1 MGRAAEEDPLN
12 ATWQAIWAAHL
23 IDARRVDE
31 ALDIARRSID
41 IDPTYFLGHNM
52 LGEASW
58 AAGLHDE
65 AVAAFERAHALA
77 PWFGVASGWLAA
89 VHRLAGREERAD
101 AVLAAVGPTS
111 KPLWGRVVYHL
122 LTSEL
127 DAAADWY
134 EQMVEERDP
143 FALLYART
151 STVGPLREHHRWP
164 ELAARMK
171 LPAMET

>member
-1 MGRAAEEDPLN
+1 MD
-12 ATWQAIWAAHL
+12 
-23 IDARRVDE
+23 V
-31 ALDIARRSID
+31 ARRSIE
-41 IDPTYFLGHNM
+41 IDPTYFLPHNM

-58 AAGLHDE
+58 AAGLRDE

-89 VHRLAGREERAD
+89 AHRLIGREDRAD
-101 AVLAAVGPTS
+101 ALLAAVGPMS

-122 LTSEL
+122 LMSEL

-134 EQMVEERDP
+134 EQMIEERDP

-151 STVGPLREHHRWP
+151 PTLAPLRNHHRWP
-164 ELAARMK
+164 DLAALMK
-171 LPAMET
+171 LPAVATPT

>member
-1 MGRAAEEDPLN
+1 MRHWTSP
-12 ATWQAIWAAHL
+12 
-23 IDARRVDE
+23 
-31 ALDIARRSID
+31 RSID
-41 IDPTYFLGHNM
+41 IDPTYFLAHNM

-58 AAGLHDE
+58 AAGRRDE

-89 VHRLAGREERAD
+89 VHRLAGPEDRAN
-101 AVLAAVGPTS
+101 AVLAAVGSTS

-134 EQMVEERDP
+134 EQMIEERDP
-143 FALLYART
+143 FALLYARS
-151 STVGPLREHHRWP
+151 STVGPLRDHHRWP

-171 LPAMET
+171 LPALAT